1 MFLNPV
7 FGYNSP
13 DISRRF
19 DCFTIFEIFF
29 SGLNA
34 DYIPPSYRGMGW
46 APPWFIIIY
55 TYNIVYVN
63 NATLEPPL
71 VQDALCSEVVVIKRG
86 VPEHGLEPCG
96 ERAYWGARA
105 RRLCSGLNC

>member
-1 MFLNPV
+1 LFLNPV

-46 APPWFIIIY
+46 DYSAPP
-55 TYNIVYVN
+55 
-63 NATLEPPL
+63 P
-71 VQDALCSEVVVIKRG
+71 
-86 VPEHGLEPCG
+86 
-96 ERAYWGARA
+96 
-105 RRLCSGLNC
+105 